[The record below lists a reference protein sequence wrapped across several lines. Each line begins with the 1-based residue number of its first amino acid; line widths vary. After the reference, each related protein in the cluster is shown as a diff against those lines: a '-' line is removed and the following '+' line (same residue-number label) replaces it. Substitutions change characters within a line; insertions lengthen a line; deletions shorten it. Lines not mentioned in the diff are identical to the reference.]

1 MKLKTTLIGMLSAVL
16 LITGC
21 SRPTVLA
28 DADLL
33 GADAFSER
41 DYLAEYDESA
51 CARILLNGDAASCDS
66 DAVEI
71 SGGIITILDEGVYAL
86 SGTLTNG
93 MIIVDAG
100 KTDKLQ
106 LVLDGADITCA
117 DSAAIYVR
125 QADKVFITL
134 ADGTA
139 NHLANGGAFTAIDDN
154 SIDGAIFSKDDL
166 TLNGSGALTIES
178 PAGHGV
184 VSKDSLKLT
193 GGEYAI
199 TASGHALSGKD
210 EVCIDGP
217 TLNLVSEK
225 DGVHAE
231 NADDASLGNLYIA
244 SGDLTVRADGDG
256 LSASGALQID
266 GGRFVIECGG
276 GSADVSLERTD
287 GFRGGFRNDPRS
299 QSAPMDDSKPSP
311 MDENAPSPVDDGD
324 AVSTKGIKSDGEILL
339 RGGDFS
345 IDTTDDA
352 VHAHG
357 ALTISNGSFEISS
370 DDDGV
375 HSDGLLTVSGG
386 SIQISKCY
394 EGLEGLSI
402 AITGGDISLTAA
414 DDGLNAAGDSGSNF
428 FGGPRGGDSFGADQS
443 CDVTISGGD
452 LYVNAGGDAIDSNG
466 TLNISG
472 GTTILSGPVSGDTSS
487 LDYGLDGSITGGV
500 FIATGASSM
509 SMGFGEASTQGSIML
524 RTEVYPADTEIVL
537 ADAEGSVLLTHTA
550 DQEFS
555 CVTISCPEIVLD
567 GVYTLTIG
575 DQTTEIVMDSLTYG
589 SGNGFGSFNG
599 QGDPGSMGGKSGSRG
614 GEPPRR

>member
-1 MKLKTTLIGMLSAVL
+1 MKLKFTLVGILSAVL
-16 LITGC
+16 LISGC
-21 SRPTVLA
+21 NRQTVLA

-33 GADAFSER
+33 GADAFSKR

-51 CARILLNGDAASCDS
+51 CAHILLNGDTASCDS

-71 SGGIITILDEGVYAL
+71 TGGIITILDEGVYTL
-86 SGTLTNG
+86 SGTLTDG
-93 MIIVDAG
+93 MIIVDAD

-106 LVLDGADITCA
+106 LVLNGADITCA

-134 ADGTA
+134 ADGTG

-154 SIDGAIFSKDDL
+154 GIDGAIFSRDDL

-217 TLNLVSEK
+217 TLNLVSGK

-231 NADDASLGNLYIA
+231 NVDDASLGNLYIA
-244 SGDLTVRADGDG
+244 SGDLIIQAEGDG

-266 GGRFVIECGG
+266 GGRFIIVCGG
-276 GSADVSLERTD
+276 GSADVSLERAD
-287 GFRGGFRNDPRS
+287 GFHGGFMNDPRS
-299 QSAPMDDSKPSP
+299 QFSPMDDGNS
-311 MDENAPSPVDDGD
+311 
-324 AVSTKGIKSDGEILL
+324 VSAKGIKSDGEILL
-339 RGGDFS
+339 RGGEFS
-345 IDTTDDA
+345 IDTADDA
-352 VHAHG
+352 MHANG
-357 ALTISNGSFEISS
+357 ALTISNGSFEISCG
-370 DDDGV
+370 DDGI

-394 EGLEGLSI
+394 EGLEGLCI
-402 AITGGDISLTAA
+402 AVTGGDISLTAA
-414 DDGLNAAGDSGSNF
+414 DDGLNAAGGSSSIG
-428 FGGPRGGDSFGADQS
+428 FGGSRGGDPSSADQS
-443 CDVTISGGD
+443 CDVTISGGN

-472 GTTILSGPVSGDTSS
+472 GTTVLSSPVSGDTST
-487 LDYGLDGSITGGV
+487 LDYGLDGSVTGGV

-509 SMGFGEASTQGSIML
+509 SMGFGESSTQGSIML
-524 RTEVYPADTEIVL
+524 RTEVYPANTEIVL

-555 CVTISCPEIVLD
+555 CVTISCPGIVLD

-575 DQTTEIVMDSLTYG
+575 DQDTEIVMDRLTYG
-589 SGNGFGSFNG
+589 SDLGFGGFNR
-599 QGDPGSMGGKSGSRG
+599 QGNPGGMGGKPGWRED
-614 GEPPRR
+614 EPPRR